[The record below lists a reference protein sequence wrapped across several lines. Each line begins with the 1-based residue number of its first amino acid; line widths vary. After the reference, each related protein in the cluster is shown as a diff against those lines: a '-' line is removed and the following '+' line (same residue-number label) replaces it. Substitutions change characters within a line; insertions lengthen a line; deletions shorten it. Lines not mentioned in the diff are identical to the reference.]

1 MTHEMLVALDV
12 ADPDVYQEYRAAM
25 RPLLEAAGGGFRYDF
40 EIARTLRAEAA
51 HPINRV
57 FTIFFR
63 DRTAKDAFFGHPD
76 YAVIRAQ
83 FFAKS
88 VRATTIVAEYER

>member
-12 ADPDVYQEYRAAM
+12 ADPALYQEYRAAM

-40 EIARTLRAEAA
+40 EIARTLKSEAT

-57 FTIFFR
+57 FAIHFPDAATR
-63 DRTAKDAFFGHPD
+63 DRF
-76 YAVIRAQ
+76 YADPEYRRIRERLLVPA
-83 FFAKS
+83 
-88 VRATTIVAEYER
+88 VRARTVLAEYAR